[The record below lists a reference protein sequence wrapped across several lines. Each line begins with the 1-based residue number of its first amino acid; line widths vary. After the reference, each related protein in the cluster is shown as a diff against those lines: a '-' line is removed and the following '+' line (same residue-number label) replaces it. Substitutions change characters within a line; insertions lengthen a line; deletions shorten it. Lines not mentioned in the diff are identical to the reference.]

1 MKRLLFISI
10 VLIGLASCKKEMNE
24 DNAAPV
30 DKAGTNMNTTGLQVR
45 NGTIAF
51 AGWEEFHQVMNSLKA
66 KEIGEVESMVNAL
79 PGFTGLLK
87 KQESGL
93 GSSQHRTTDL
103 DDEPFLST
111 DNPEGDNEF
120 VQDPF
125 LLAVLNEKAS
135 IQIGDFIYRVTA
147 KGVFAHRINEES
159 VMDDFMAEPNLDAE
173 IAPFSVVETD
183 TDQVL
188 PEVSPGVF
196 LVYKG
201 DDLTAECSD
210 CQQEFSS
217 RDLYNTC
224 TGLGSNLF
232 GVIKDCDIDYAS
244 KRRARGTV
252 WSQNLGFY
260 ASIGVKTR
268 NQRRRFWVW
277 WNVNADMV
285 ALKAKGKF
293 ESKALGPLPVIIPY
307 DIPYS
312 QNFNDN
318 KIVRRLDFNTAI
330 IGTVCEGSK
339 CKPKIKFAKR
349 YKIKEHQ
356 SDHEV
361 HAMGTRNFIKILK

>member
-1 MKRLLFISI
+1 MI
-10 VLIGLASCKKEMNE
+10 VIGFAACKKDMNQGDLASK
-24 DNAAPV
+24 DASGA
-30 DKAGTNMNTTGLQVR
+30 NMNSVGLQVR
-45 NGTIAF
+45 NGMIAF
-51 AGWEEFHQVMNSLKA
+51 ANWEEFNQTMNNLKN
-66 KEIGEVESMVNAL
+66 KEISEVEGMIKSL
-79 PGFTGLLK
+79 PGFRSLLA
-87 KQESGL
+87 KQESGINERQ
-93 GSSQHRTTDL
+93 GRTTDP
-103 DDEPFLST
+103 DDEPFLAT
-111 DNPEGDNEF
+111 DNPEGDNDF

-135 IQIGDFIYRVTA
+135 IMIADFIYRVTP

-159 VMDDFMAEPNLDAE
+159 VMDEFIAKPDLDAT
-173 IAPFSVVETD
+173 ISPFSVVETD
-183 TDQVL
+183 SDQVL

-201 DDLTAECSD
+201 DDLTAECVD
-210 CQQEFSS
+210 CQQQSSS
-217 RDLYNTC
+217 RDLFNTC

-268 NQRRRFWVW
+268 NQRRRFWIW

-330 IGTVCEGSK
+330 IGTVCEGNGK

-361 HAMGTRNFIKILK
+361 HAMGIRNFIKILK